1 MRAAFPFNIGF
12 LHQNYFFLL
21 EKVKLKKHEFSHQ
34 WESLS
39 HQARG
44 QQFTAVQA
52 RPALSEMLLN
62 HSFSCLLSGLLV
74 VLVLQKWEESRN
86 SCWDG

>member
-1 MRAAFPFNIGF
+1 MRTAFPFNIWF

-44 QQFTAVQA
+44 QQFTAVES
-52 RPALSEMLLN
+52 RLALSEMLLN
-62 HSFSCLLSGLLV
+62 HSFLFV
-74 VLVLQKWEESRN
+74 VWLIGCFGFAAV
-86 SCWDG
+86 GGV